1 MRKANIVVVGSSNT
15 DMVVKSSRI
24 PTPGET
30 IVGGEFFLAAGGKG
44 ANQAVAAARLGAEVR
59 FISRVGADAFGD
71 QAIAGY
77 QGDGIHTDLIARDPD
92 HATGVALILVDE
104 AGENAIS
111 VASGANHAMCVE
123 DIEHAADVIREAD
136 ILLMQLEL
144 PLSVVTRAAEIAA
157 QAGVPVILDPAPAPD
172 EPLPESLLRNVTCM
186 KPNESEA
193 ERLTGVHVADESS
206 AREAA
211 SALLGM
217 GPTCAIITM
226 GADGALLADE
236 SGVVMVPATPIAA
249 VDTTAAGDA
258 FSGALAF
265 GWGVGLRRTEAVL
278 LASSAGAFAATR
290 MGAQP
295 SLPSRSELEAFCLET
310 GIEWQLTVCVDSTSA
325 PVASA

>member
-1 MRKANIVVVGSSNT
+1 M
-15 DMVVKSSRI
+15 
-24 PTPGET
+24 PGET
-30 IVGGEFFLAAGGKG
+30 IIGGEFFLAAGGKG
-44 ANQAVAAARLGAEVR
+44 ANQAVAAARLGADVK
-59 FISRVGADAFGD
+59 FVSRVGADAFGD

-77 QGDGIHTDLIARDPD
+77 ETDGIRTELIVRDPD
-92 HATGVALILVDE
+92 NATGVALILVDK

-111 VASGANHAMCVE
+111 VASGANHAMCIE
-123 DIEHAADVIREAD
+123 DIERAADVIRAAD

-144 PLSVVTRAAEIAA
+144 PLNVVTRAAEIAT
-157 QAGVPVILDPAPAPD
+157 QSGVTVILDPAPAPAPG
-172 EPLPESLLRNVTCM
+172 EPLPKNLLRNVACI

-193 ERLTGVHVADESS
+193 ERLTGVHVNDEFS

-211 SALLGM
+211 GALLGM

-226 GADGALLADE
+226 GAHGALLADE
-236 SGVVMVPATPIAA
+236 SGVVMVPATPVSA

-265 GWGVGLRRTEAVL
+265 GGGAGMRRPEAVR

-295 SLPSRSELEAFCLET
+295 SLPSIFELEAFCLEA
-310 GIEWQLTVCVDSTSA
+310 GAEWLLGNPA
-325 PVASA
+325 YNRER

>member
-1 MRKANIVVVGSSNT
+1 M
-15 DMVVKSSRI
+15 
-24 PTPGET
+24 PGET

-44 ANQAVAAARLGAEVR
+44 ANQAVAAARLGADVR
-59 FISRVGADAFGD
+59 FLSRVGADAFGD

-77 QGDGIHTDLIARDPD
+77 QADGIHTDLIVRDPD
-92 HATGVALILVDE
+92 NATGVALILVDE

-123 DIEHAADVIREAD
+123 DIERVADSIREAD

-144 PLSVVTRAAEIAA
+144 PLDVVTSAAEIAT
-157 QAGVPVILDPAPAPD
+157 QSGVPVILDPAPAPD
-172 EPLPESLLRNVTCM
+172 EPLPEKLLRNVACI

-193 ERLTGVHVADESS
+193 ERLTGIQVADEPS

-211 SALLGM
+211 RVLLGM

-236 SGVVMVPATPIAA
+236 SATVLVPATSVAA

-265 GWGVGLRRTEAVL
+265 GLGVGLQRLEAVQ

-295 SLPSRSELEAFCLET
+295 SLPSRQELEAFRLES
-310 GIEWQLTVCVDSTSA
+310 GIER
-325 PVASA
+325 